1 LRNELGVYLSE
12 VFTAGPPRFCDW
24 FGVRFGADSVLGSAP
39 DSVPD
44 SVLGLAPDSV
54 LGSVPGS
61 APGVKAGHRTSFLPF
76 ESQYN
81 DLST

>member
-1 LRNELGVYLSE
+1 MNLASTSVKYLRLVRLGFVTGSASGL
-12 VFTAGPPRFCDW
+12 VP
-24 FGVRFGADSVLGSAP
+24 DSVLGSVAN
-39 DSVPD
+39 